1 VRGFS
6 LIELCACLVIVAVL
20 AALGGPQFFDTQPF
34 DQRGYIDELAAALR
48 YAGGVAV
55 ATGCNVSVTIDT
67 TGYRAMQQT
76 GAANTCVT
84 TAGYTVPV
92 IRADGTPLAG
102 TPPSDANVAAGATII
117 FGSSGQITSAP
128 PGGLVVGSFTL
139 TIDPASG
146 FVTVP

>member
-20 AALGGPQFFDTQPF
+20 AALGGREFFDTQSF

-48 YAGGVAV
+48 YADGVAV
-55 ATGCNVSVTIDT
+55 ATGCNVSITIDA
-67 TGYRAMQQT
+67 TGYRALQQT
-76 GAANTCVT
+76 GAGNTCVT

-92 IRADGTPLAG
+92 IRADGTPLSG
-102 TPPSDANVAAGATII
+102 TPPSDANVTAGATIV
-117 FGSSGQITSAP
+117 FGPSGQITSAAP
-128 PGGLVVGSFTL
+128 WSLTVGPYTL
-139 TIDPASG
+139 TVDPVSG